1 MSRVLSVRRILTQS
15 PTHHGR
21 YRPGRPT
28 PGTCSAPDSSPDAF
42 GVPELNPGLLGL
54 MSDLRAGCGVRRGQ
68 AVKGDAPSGFDP
80 CAPAGFDK
88 FPPSKEL

>member
-1 MSRVLSVRRILTQS
+1 MDEVEHHRS
-15 PTHHGR
+15 PNARTIT
-21 YRPGRPT
+21 PT
-28 PGTCSAPDSSPDAF
+28 SCIIVATRKPVI
-42 GVPELNPGLLGL
+42 GVVGQGPADQANQPIPGLLGL

-68 AVKGDAPSGFDP
+68 AVKGDAPSSFDP